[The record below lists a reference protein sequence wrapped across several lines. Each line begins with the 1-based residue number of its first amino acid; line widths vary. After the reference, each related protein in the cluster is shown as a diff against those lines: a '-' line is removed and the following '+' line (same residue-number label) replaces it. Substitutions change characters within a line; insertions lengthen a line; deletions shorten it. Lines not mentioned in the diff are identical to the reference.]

1 MQELNH
7 FKHKVHVVFKR
18 EDLDSERLEG
28 KVVIVLD
35 VLFATSTI
43 IHALHSGVAEVIP
56 TLDEASARNIAKNY
70 RRENTVLA

>member
-35 VLFATSTI
+35 VLFAT
-43 IHALHSGVAEVIP
+43 
-56 TLDEASARNIAKNY
+56 
-70 RRENTVLA
+70 